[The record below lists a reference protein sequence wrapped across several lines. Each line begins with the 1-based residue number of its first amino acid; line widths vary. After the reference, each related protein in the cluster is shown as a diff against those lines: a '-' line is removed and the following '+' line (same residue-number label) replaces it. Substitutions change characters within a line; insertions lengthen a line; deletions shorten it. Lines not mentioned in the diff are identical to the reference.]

1 MLPIAASRSAR
12 VPRTCTAQWRRFSP
26 LACLGLLLALGLCA
40 TLAAARLVALPAWAH
55 HPDAPAVSSVLTG
68 AHPYHFPVYFE
79 RAAGG
84 VAARVTPFER
94 TVMLRWR
101 AKHAAGGVFNYRLG
115 SAKEPLETRALDGG
129 GEVLQAAL
137 GRSGKRN
144 MRKPR
149 LRQVSA
155 PMDPEGFTFREAKAR
170 ELLAVVTLH
179 AAEAAEC
186 RTLGRACA
194 TVRVPDVSAQDS
206 AAPLREV
213 ASLSAEDTVM
223 LVNTN
228 PFGAFH
234 FLLVP
239 EFGRLLPQAL
249 TERSMQVALA
259 YASQA
264 SGYLKLIF
272 NSIGAGASV
281 NHHHWQGF
289 YMRAPL
295 PIERRGTRPLVDAG
309 TVAAAEVEGWPIR
322 AYVLTSGSQAELA
335 AAAMRVV
342 DKLVEE
348 NVAHNLLVCD
358 SGRKVVVVPRSIGW
372 FPDVSKKQVAAMEVL
387 GFWVIPNREEYAG
400 LTAEEA
406 HRFLRAQRPDVAVDV
421 RALVQAASPALPV

>member
-1 MLPIAASRSAR
+1 MRDPSRRYTPRAKRFVRASLRSA
-12 VPRTCTAQWRRFSP
+12 
-26 LACLGLLLALGLCA
+26 LLFAVALALVG
-40 TLAAARLVALPAWAH
+40 VAVYAPSASEFGNGAGTGGGV
-55 HPDAPAVSSVLTG
+55 PDVLTG

-84 VAARVTPFER
+84 VAARVAPFER
-94 TVMLRWR
+94 TVMLGWR

-115 SAKEPLETRALDGG
+115 SAKEPLETRALSHDSLGM
-129 GEVLQAAL
+129 VAQAAL
-137 GRSGKRN
+137 GRSTKRI
-144 MRKPR
+144 MDRPR
-149 LRQVSA
+149 IKSVLA
-155 PMDPEGFTFREAKAR
+155 PMDPGGFHFGKAKAR
-170 ELLAVVTLH
+170 EFIGAVVSDGSGGVSVVTH
-179 AAEAAEC
+179 
-186 RTLGRACA
+186 
-194 TVRVPDVSAQDS
+194 DVGDG

-213 ASLSAEDTVM
+213 ASLSAEDTVI

-289 YMRAPL
+289 YMRTPL
-295 PIERRGTRPLVDAG
+295 PIERRGTRPLVGDGA
-309 TVAAAEVEGWPIR
+309 VAAAEVEGWPIR
-322 AYVLTSGSQAELA
+322 AYVLTSGSQAALA

-342 DKLVEE
+342 DKLVAE

-421 RALVQAASPALPV
+421 RALVQATSPAPPV